1 MELSSTPQISISTIP
16 NIPEIE
22 SGDDLAQIILN
33 SLKSAQITLEEGD
46 ILIVAQKVVSK
57 AEGRFV
63 ALADVKPSEEAL
75 LLAKQVNKDPR
86 KIEVI
91 LQESTRVVRAVNR
104 GDKNEGIVI
113 TEHKLGFVSANSAVD
128 ESNCAQE
135 DTLILLPLDPDLSA
149 RQLRDRLSTAFG
161 VRIGVII
168 TDTFGR
174 PWRMGLVNVAI
185 GLAGVPA
192 KVDLIGKKDAFGRE
206 LLVTSPA
213 LADELA
219 AASGLLMTK
228 EGMKPAILFR
238 GVDWIEENSHARDL
252 VRPPQED
259 LFR

>member
-1 MELSSTPQISISTIP
+1 MELSISTPVTISAIP
-16 NIPEIE
+16 GIPEID
-22 SGDDLAQIILN
+22 SGDDLAQIILA
-33 SLKSAQITLEEGD
+33 SLDRAQMNLEEGD

-57 AEGRFV
+57 AEGRLV
-63 ALADVKPSEEAL
+63 SLDTVTPSQEAL
-75 LLAKQVNKDPR
+75 TLAQQVNKDPR

-91 LQESTRVVRAVNR
+91 LRESSRVVRAVKR
-104 GDKNEGIVI
+104 ADDQEGIVI
-113 TEHKLGFVSANSAVD
+113 TEHNLGFVCANSAVD
-128 ESNCAQE
+128 ESNCAQQ
-135 DTLILLPLDPDLSA
+135 DTLILLPVDPDLSA
-149 RQLRDRLSTAFG
+149 RKLRDSLSAAFG
-161 VRIGVII
+161 VRVGVVI

-192 KVDLIGKKDAFGRE
+192 KVDLIGEKDAFGRE

-228 EGMKPAILFR
+228 DGMKPAILFK
-238 GVDWIEENSHARDL
+238 GVDWVEQQSSAREL
-252 VRPPQED
+252 VRPANED